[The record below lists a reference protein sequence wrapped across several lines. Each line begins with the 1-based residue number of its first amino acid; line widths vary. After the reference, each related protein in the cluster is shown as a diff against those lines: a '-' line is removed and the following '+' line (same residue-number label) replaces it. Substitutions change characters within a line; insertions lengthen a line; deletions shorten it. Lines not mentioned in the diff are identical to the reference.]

1 VTVSCF
7 ISQRGGASGGDLVLV
22 RESAEALSSA
32 DPVLSEVDLRWPG
45 VSLSGCEPE
54 LAEGTVGP
62 VALEYSIACHLHR
75 ALPPPVSMA
84 AFTAAGFSTGL
95 LLGASA
101 STRLRSAKPTRSESA
116 QSRSVSATTPSAVCA
131 DAR

>member
-1 VTVSCF
+1 MVGGTISSGTCRTVAVAGRYWISSNTGVRSTTFPGVTARSTPT
-7 ISQRGGASGGDLVLV
+7 SNASGSTMDGTRGGA
-22 RESAEALSSA
+22 AI
-32 DPVLSEVDLRWPG
+32 SETKCRKP
-45 VSLSGCEPE
+45 
-54 LAEGTVGP
+54 A
-62 VALEYSIACHLHR
+62 R

-101 STRLRSAKPTRSESA
+101 STRLVSAKPTRSESA

-131 DAR
+131 AAR